1 MATIKAAALLSAA
14 CLATAL
20 PTAEHAHAIK
30 ESSAPTTLKVRLYR
44 HAMSMRTKAY
54 YMATLGKSKESANA
68 GERFNAKG
76 KFSLNPAAFQN
87 STDSDIRLHN
97 FWDAMYY
104 GLIKLGTPAQPF
116 QVIFDTGSSNLW
128 VRSATGADGTTVPSN
143 GKRAYVSG
151 DSTTYVADGSPFK
164 ITYGSGEM
172 SGFLSKDLLQVGP
185 LSATDVPFAEETYEN
200 GLDLDD
206 AEFDGI
212 LGLGFP
218 SISESGTQQQMFAA
232 IKRDNP
238 DFDNGIFSFWL
249 GRGAGSTPSGMVDF
263 GGLLTIGGANEEYY
277 TGEITWLP
285 IVKPA
290 AYWQFAVEGVSC
302 GGTEV
307 TMKNSIA
314 IADTGTSLLYGAP
327 DAVEQL
333 VRAIGLTDADYNQG
347 GYMVECSKVKSYP
360 SIAFKMQG
368 KDFELDAEHLFL
380 AIGEMDGKDYCMFGI
395 NADPGLE
402 DPTHSYWLL
411 GDVFLGQFYSVWDV
425 PNQKIGFANSVTEPP
440 DGDMYLFNDEQQ
452 EEEVR
457 LTKSHPNPRG

>member
-1 MATIKAAALLSAA
+1 MDVKHGRRWHANRAHDTQVQLGRRGALVRRPELQLAKLFAAPRS
-14 CLATAL
+14 T
-20 PTAEHAHAIK
+20 
-30 ESSAPTTLKVRLYR
+30 
-44 HAMSMRTKAY
+44 
-54 YMATLGKSKESANA
+54 SK
-68 GERFNAKG
+68 
-76 KFSLNPAAFQN
+76 P
-87 STDSDIRLHN
+87 
-97 FWDAMYY
+97 
-104 GLIKLGTPAQPF
+104 
-116 QVIFDTGSSNLW
+116 
-128 VRSATGADGTTVPSN
+128 RSAGARSSLVAE
-143 GKRAYVSG
+143 RAKE
-151 DSTTYVADGSPFK
+151 TPMAD
-164 ITYGSGEM
+164 
-172 SGFLSKDLLQVGP
+172 
-185 LSATDVPFAEETYEN
+185 FAEETNEN
-200 GLDLDD
+200 GLNLDD

-249 GRGAGSTPSGMVDF
+249 GRGAGSTPSGLVDF

-302 GGTEV
+302 GGAEV

-327 DAVEQL
+327 DAVDQL
-333 VRAIGLTDADYNQG
+333 VNAMGLTAADENQG

-380 AIGEMDGKDYCMFGI
+380 SIGEMDGKDYCMFGI

-402 DPTHSYWLL
+402 DPNHSYWLL

-440 DGDMYLFNDEQQ
+440 AGDMHLFEDEQQ

-457 LTKSHPNPRG
+457 LTKSHPN